1 MPRATADVSI
11 VSRSSAVGND
21 APNDG
26 GVASSDAPVERDPV
40 NHDQSQPAVV
50 AVADVRVELEAGARM
65 TYLDAEAVRLM
76 AQREDDVAAGAPRAV
91 SNGVGHQLV
100 DNDDRVVAHR
110 SGNGGQRRD
119 HTASSLRSARVVL
132 GISRLHLDEL

>member
-40 NHDQSQPAVV
+40 NHNQSQPAVV
-50 AVADVRVELEAGARM
+50 AVAGVRVEHEAGARIP
-65 TYLDAEAVRLM
+65 YLDAEALRLV
-76 AQREDDVAAGAPRAV
+76 AQGDDDLAAGAARAV

-100 DNDDRVVAHR
+100 DDDDCVVSH
-110 SGNGGQRRD
+110 
-119 HTASSLRSARVVL
+119 
-132 GISRLHLDEL
+132 